1 MVCQES
7 GITPGISGTIEI
19 MKLHIPKLKKSDK
32 SDSYLVALDIGTEF
46 VKALI
51 GQVVDKTNEKTGKTE
66 QFVEILGV
74 GKKRQRLTDMAGGAV
89 TDIAG
94 VVDNCDAALRKAE
107 EQAGV
112 VARNAVLGIAGELVK
127 GGTTSVSY
135 RRSKPDVRIDMAELQ
150 DIISRIQKQA
160 LESVRK
166 QLRWETGSDDMEVK
180 LVNAAVVDVK
190 IDGYRVTN
198 PIGFQG
204 KDVTIQVFNAFAPM
218 VHLGALQ
225 TVASDLDL
233 NCINIA
239 AEPFAVAKSVGADDS
254 TEFSAIFIDIG
265 GGTSDIAVVNNGGV
279 QGTQMFAIGGRSFTK
294 RIASTLGVNF
304 DEAEEIKLKYS
315 AGDLD
320 EKRSKAVREA
330 LESDVEVWLSGVELG
345 LAEFDQLDHLPP
357 RILLCGGGSALPEI
371 KKALNGSE
379 WYKNSAFARKPT
391 IDFVSP
397 KEVNRVIDSTGKL
410 NSPQDITPMGLA
422 NLGLDIIGSQT
433 LGENILQRLSRTLS
447 V

>member
-1 MVCQES
+1 
-7 GITPGISGTIEI
+7 
-19 MKLHIPKLKKSDK
+19 MKLPKLKKSEGPQYIV
-32 SDSYLVALDIGTEF
+32 SLDIGTEF

-51 GQVVDKTNEKTGKTE
+51 GEVINKTSEKTGKTI
-66 QFVEILGV
+66 QYVKIIGT
-74 GKKRQRLTDMAGGAV
+74 GKKRQRLSDMANGAV

-107 EQAGV
+107 QEAGV
-112 VARNAVLGIAGELVK
+112 VAKDAILGIAGELVK
-127 GGTTSVSY
+127 GGTSSVSY
-135 RRSKPDVRIDMAELQ
+135 RRTKPEVRIDMGELQ
-150 DIISRIQKQA
+150 DIIGRIQKQA
-160 LESVRK
+160 LDTVRK
-166 QLRWETGSDDMEVK
+166 QLRWETGSDEMEVK

-225 TVASDLDL
+225 TIASDLDL

-294 RIASTLGVNF
+294 RIASTLGVSF
-304 DEAEEIKLKYS
+304 DEAEDIKLKYS
-315 AGDLD
+315 ANDLD
-320 EKRSKAVREA
+320 DKRHKAVAEA
-330 LESDVEVWLSGVELG
+330 LKSDIEVWLSGIELG

-371 KKALNGSE
+371 KKALTDGD
-379 WYKNSAFARKPT
+379 WYKSSAFARKPT
-391 IDFVSP
+391 VDFVSP
-397 KEVNRVIDSTGKL
+397 EDVNRVRDSTGKL

>member
-1 MVCQES
+1 
-7 GITPGISGTIEI
+7 
-19 MKLHIPKLKKSDK
+19 MKFNLPKLKKSDE
-32 SDSYLVALDIGTEF
+32 SRYIVALDIGTEF

-51 GQVVDKTNEKTGKTE
+51 GEVVSKTSEKTGKSE
-66 QFVEILGV
+66 QYVEIIGA
-74 GKKRQRLTDMAGGAV
+74 GKKRQRLSDMAGGAV

-112 VARNAVLGIAGELVK
+112 VAKNAILGIAGELVK

-150 DIISRIQKQA
+150 DIIGRIQKEA
-160 LESVRK
+160 LHSVRK
-166 QLRWETGSDDMEVK
+166 QLRWETGTDDLEVK

-239 AEPFAVAKSVGADDS
+239 AEPFSVAKSVGADDS
-254 TEFSAIFIDIG
+254 SEFSAIFIDIG

-294 RIASTLGVNF
+294 RIANALNVSF
-304 DEAEEIKLKYS
+304 DEAEELKLKYS

-320 EKRSKAVREA
+320 EKREKIIKDA
-330 LESDVEVWLSGVELG
+330 LKTDIEVWISGVELA

-371 KKALNGSE
+371 KQVLSESE
-379 WYKNSAFARKPT
+379 WYKACAFAKKPSVSF
-391 IDFVSP
+391 IDPS
-397 KEVNRVIDSTGKL
+397 EVNRVIDSTGKL

-422 NLGLDIIGSQT
+422 NLGLDIVGSQG

>member
-1 MVCQES
+1 MQ
-7 GITPGISGTIEI
+7 
-19 MKLHIPKLKKSDK
+19 LPKIKKSSAPK
-32 SDSYLVALDIGTEF
+32 YLVALDIGTEF

-51 GQVVDKTNEKTGKTE
+51 GEIKDEVNKGTDKTN
-66 QFVEILGV
+66 QYVEIIGV
-74 GKKRQRLTDMAGGAV
+74 GKKRQRLTDMASGAV

-112 VARNAVLGIAGELVK
+112 VARDAVLGIAGELVR

-135 RRSKPDVRIDMAELQ
+135 RRSKPDIKIDIIELQ
-150 DIISRIQKQA
+150 DIIGRIQKQA
-160 LESVRK
+160 LNSVRR
-166 QLRWETGSDDMEVK
+166 QLRWETGSDEMEVK

-204 KDVTIQVFNAFAPM
+204 KDVIIQVFNAFAPM

-239 AEPFAVAKSVGADDS
+239 AEPFAVAKSVGMGDS

-294 RIASTLGVNF
+294 RIAGNLGVDF
-304 DEAEEIKLKYS
+304 DEAEEIKLKHS

-320 EKRSKAVREA
+320 EKREKAVREA
-330 LESDVEVWLSGVELG
+330 LEVDVEVWLNGIELG
-345 LAEFDQLDHLPP
+345 LAEFDGLDHLPP
-357 RILLCGGGSALPEI
+357 KILLCGGGSGLPEI
-371 KKALNGSE
+371 KKALSGSD

-397 KEVNRVIDSTGKL
+397 KDVNRVIDSTGKL
-410 NSPQDITPMGLA
+410 NSPQDITSMGLA
-422 NLGLDIIGSQT
+422 NLALDIVGSQT
-433 LGENILQRLSRTLS
+433 IGENILQRLSRTLS

>member
-1 MVCQES
+1 
-7 GITPGISGTIEI
+7 
-19 MKLHIPKLKKSDK
+19 MKLPKLKKSEGPQYIV
-32 SDSYLVALDIGTEF
+32 SLDIGTEF

-51 GQVVDKTNEKTGKTE
+51 GEVINKTSEKTGKTI
-66 QFVEILGV
+66 QYVKIIGT
-74 GKKRQRLTDMAGGAV
+74 GKKRQRLSDMANGAV

-107 EQAGV
+107 QEAGV
-112 VARNAVLGIAGELVK
+112 VAKDAILGIAGELVK
-127 GGTTSVSY
+127 GGTSSVSY
-135 RRSKPDVRIDMAELQ
+135 RRTKPEVRIDMGELQ
-150 DIISRIQKQA
+150 DIIGRIQKQA
-160 LESVRK
+160 LDTVRK
-166 QLRWETGSDDMEVK
+166 QLRWETGSDEMEVK

-225 TVASDLDL
+225 TIASDLDL

-294 RIASTLGVNF
+294 RIASTLSVSF
-304 DEAEEIKLKYS
+304 DEAEAIKLKYS
-315 AGDLD
+315 ANDLD
-320 EKRSKAVREA
+320 DKRHKAVAEA
-330 LESDVEVWLSGVELG
+330 LKSDIEVWLSGIELG

-371 KKALNGSE
+371 KKALTDGD
-379 WYKNSAFARKPT
+379 WYKSSAFARKPT

-397 KEVNRVIDSTGKL
+397 EDVNRVRDSTGKL

>member
-1 MVCQES
+1 
-7 GITPGISGTIEI
+7 
-19 MKLHIPKLKKSDK
+19 MKLKLPKLKKSEGPQYIV
-32 SDSYLVALDIGTEF
+32 SLDIGTEF

-51 GQVVDKTNEKTGKTE
+51 GEVVNKTSEKTGKTI
-66 QFVEILGV
+66 QYVKIIGT
-74 GKKRQRLTDMAGGAV
+74 GKKRQRLSDMANGAV

-107 EQAGV
+107 QEAGV
-112 VARNAVLGIAGELVK
+112 VAKDAILGIAGELVK
-127 GGTTSVSY
+127 GGTSSVSY
-135 RRSKPDVRIDMAELQ
+135 RRTKPEVRIDMGELQ
-150 DIISRIQKQA
+150 DIIGRIQKQA
-160 LESVRK
+160 LDTVRK
-166 QLRWETGSDDMEVK
+166 QLRWETGSDEMEVK

-225 TVASDLDL
+225 TIASDLDL

-294 RIASTLGVNF
+294 RIASTLSVSF
-304 DEAEEIKLKYS
+304 DEAEAIKLKYS
-315 AGDLD
+315 ANDLD
-320 EKRSKAVREA
+320 DKRHKAVAEA
-330 LESDVEVWLSGVELG
+330 LKSDIEVWLSGIELG

-371 KKALNGSE
+371 KKALTDGD
-379 WYKNSAFARKPT
+379 WYKSSAFARKPT
-391 IDFVSP
+391 VDFVSP
-397 KEVNRVIDSTGKL
+397 EDVNRVRDSTGKL

>member
-1 MVCQES
+1 
-7 GITPGISGTIEI
+7 
-19 MKLHIPKLKKSDK
+19 MKLKLPKLKKSEGPQYIV
-32 SDSYLVALDIGTEF
+32 SLDIGTEF

-51 GQVVDKTNEKTGKTE
+51 GEVINKTSEKTGKTI
-66 QFVEILGV
+66 QYVKIIGT
-74 GKKRQRLTDMAGGAV
+74 GKKRQRLSDMANGAV

-107 EQAGV
+107 QEAGV
-112 VARNAVLGIAGELVK
+112 VAKDAILGIAGELVK
-127 GGTTSVSY
+127 GGTSSVSY
-135 RRSKPDVRIDMAELQ
+135 RRTKPEVRIDMGELQ
-150 DIISRIQKQA
+150 DIIGRIQKQA
-160 LESVRK
+160 LDTVRK
-166 QLRWETGSDDMEVK
+166 QLRWETGSDEMEVK

-225 TVASDLDL
+225 TIASDLDL

-294 RIASTLGVNF
+294 RIASTLGVSF
-304 DEAEEIKLKYS
+304 DEAEDIKLKYS
-315 AGDLD
+315 ANDLD
-320 EKRSKAVREA
+320 DKRHKAVAEA
-330 LESDVEVWLSGVELG
+330 LKSDIEVWLSGIELG

-371 KKALNGSE
+371 KKALTDGD
-379 WYKNSAFARKPT
+379 WYKSSAFARKPT
-391 IDFVSP
+391 VDFVSP
-397 KEVNRVIDSTGKL
+397 EDVNRVRDSTGKL